1 MCRQLARRSLI
12 STVVPHEAK
21 RRSQMR
27 NCASENLEISGFV
40 LCTPRNDGDGYVAL
54 VLTPITS
61 AEAAMSPPGTFSFDA
76 PGDAARAA
84 ELRRVKVLA
93 TLVLVGTL
101 ALFVTAKALVP
112 VHPVFGFVAAF
123 AEAATIGGLADWY
136 AVVALFKRPLG
147 LPIPHTAIIQSNQ
160 HRIADKLGEFI
171 EVHFLEAAPVAAK
184 LRQIDFGS
192 FIADWLRDRKRS
204 TDLAR
209 FTLRLLPEAVTA
221 TETSGL
227 MTFITRRITTQL
239 QGIDLA
245 PLAAGT
251 LRAFVAEGRHQGL
264 LDDILRAVHQSLTEP
279 ETMAMIREK
288 IRGELPT
295 LLKLYRAD
303 KYLVNKIVAS
313 ATAFFEEVRDDPK
326 HPFRGEFDRMVL
338 TFVDRLGSD
347 PSYADRIDGLKRDL
361 LARPELGDLARNVWS
376 NARSFIERS
385 ASGESQVL
393 QQHLAGMFMKTG
405 DTLAAD
411 PELRAEIN
419 QGFVAVLRSF
429 IADQK
434 SVVSSFISDQVKA
447 WDMGQLLQLIEINI
461 GRDLQY
467 IRFNGSLIGGLAGLA
482 LYTAEVLP
490 RML

>member
-1 MCRQLARRSLI
+1 MCSPLKAVM
-12 STVVPHEAK
+12 TA
-21 RRSQMR
+21 
-27 NCASENLEISGFV
+27 
-40 LCTPRNDGDGYVAL
+40 
-54 VLTPITS
+54 TS
-61 AEAAMSPPGTFSFDA
+61 TFSFSS

-84 ELRRVKVLA
+84 ELRRVKALA
-93 TLVLVGTL
+93 TLVLAGTL
-101 ALFVTAKALVP
+101 ALFVTAKALLP
-112 VHPVFGFVAAF
+112 LHPAFGFIAAF

-136 AVVALFKRPLG
+136 AVVALFRRPLG

-171 EVHFLEAAPVAAK
+171 EQHFLEAAPVDAK

-209 FTLRLLPEAVTA
+209 FVLRLLPEAVSA

-239 QGIDLA
+239 QSIDLA

-264 LDDILRAVHQSLTEP
+264 LDGILRVLDQSLKQP
-279 ETMAMIREK
+279 ETMATVREK

-303 KYLVNKIVAS
+303 KFLVNRIVAS
-313 ATAFFEEVRDDPK
+313 ATSFFDEVRNDPN

-338 TFVDRLGSD
+338 SFVDRLASD
-347 PSYADRIDGLKRDL
+347 PIYAGKIDGLKRDL
-361 LARPELGDLARNVWS
+361 LARPELGDLARNIWS

-393 QQHLAGMFMKTG
+393 QQHLAQMFVEAG
-405 DTLAAD
+405 EALAGD
-411 PELRAEIN
+411 PELRGEIN
-419 QGFVAVLRSF
+419 QGFVTVLRSF

-434 SVVSSFISDQVKA
+434 SGVSSFISDQVKA
-447 WDMGQLLQLIEINI
+447 WNMGQLISLIEINI

-467 IRFNGSLIGGLAGLA
+467 IRFNGSLIGGLAGLG
-482 LYTAEVLP
+482 LYTAEFLL

>member
-1 MCRQLARRSLI
+1 M
-12 STVVPHEAK
+12 
-21 RRSQMR
+21 
-27 NCASENLEISGFV
+27 
-40 LCTPRNDGDGYVAL
+40 
-54 VLTPITS
+54 
-61 AEAAMSPPGTFSFDA
+61 PPSSTFSFDT

-84 ELRRVKVLA
+84 ELRRTKALA
-93 TLVLVGTL
+93 TLVLAGTL
-101 ALFVTAKALVP
+101 TLFVIAKLLLP
-112 VHPVFGFVAAF
+112 VHPAFGFVAAF

-136 AVVALFKRPLG
+136 AVVALFRRPLG
-147 LPIPHTAIIQSNQ
+147 LPIPHTAIIQGNQ

-171 EVHFLEAAPVAAK
+171 EVHFLEAGPVEAK

-204 TDLAR
+204 ADLAR
-209 FTLRLLPEAVTA
+209 FMLRLLPEAVTA

-227 MTFITRRITTQL
+227 MAFITRRITTQL

-264 LDDILRAVHQSLTEP
+264 LDDILSAVHQTLTQA

-303 KYLVNKIVAS
+303 KFLVKKIVAS
-313 ATAFFEEVRDDPK
+313 VTAFFEEVRSDPD

-338 TFVDRLGSD
+338 SFVDRLGSD
-347 PSYADRIDGLKRDL
+347 RSFADRIDGLKRDL
-361 LARPELGDLARNVWS
+361 LARPELGDLARTVWS
-376 NARSFIERS
+376 NARVFIERS

-393 QQHLAGMFMKTG
+393 LQHLAAMFVKAG
-405 DTLAAD
+405 ETLAVD
-411 PELRAEIN
+411 SELRAEIN

-429 IADQK
+429 VADQK
-434 SVVSSFISDQVKA
+434 SGVSSFISDQVKA
-447 WDMGQLLQLIEINI
+447 WDMRQLISLIEINI

-467 IRFNGSLIGGLAGLA
+467 IRFNGSLIGGLAGLG
-482 LYTAEVLP
+482 LYSAEFLL
-490 RML
+490 RLL